1 MKTIDDLDVF
11 LKKLVLQRF
20 SAKKDIE
27 QRTSFFLGF
36 RVDLVES
43 DYDGGDYRLVA
54 NLVAKYRDCD
64 SCEIYINL
72 FYIKDLNDKLV
83 ITRYDLELQHNCWG
97 RDYDIKGVLA

>member
-1 MKTIDDLDVF
+1 MRTIDDLDVF

-36 RVDLVES
+36 QVKLEDGTS
-43 DYDGGDYRLVA
+43 DGGDYTLLA
-54 NLVAKYRDCD
+54 NLVAKNRDCD
-64 SCEIYINL
+64 SCEIYIDL

>member
-1 MKTIDDLDVF
+1 MYF

-27 QRTSFFLGF
+27 QRDFIFLGLS
-36 RVDLVES
+36 VDLVES